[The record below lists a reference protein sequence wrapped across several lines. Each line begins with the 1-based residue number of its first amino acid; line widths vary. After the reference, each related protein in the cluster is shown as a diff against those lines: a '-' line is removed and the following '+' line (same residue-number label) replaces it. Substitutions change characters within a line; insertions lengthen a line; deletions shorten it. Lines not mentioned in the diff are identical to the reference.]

1 MQSSE
6 SLLSIRRLFLDT
18 APVIYYAERKPAYV
32 RLVDPF
38 FQRLDEGSLTVV
50 TSPVTLAECLVAPL
64 RKNQADYQQVFVD
77 LVANGPNCILVS
89 IDRETAILA
98 ARLRA
103 RYNLTLTD
111 AFQVAAA

>member
-1 MQSSE
+1 M
-6 SLLSIRRLFLDT
+6 
-18 APVIYYAERKPAYV
+18 
-32 RLVDPF
+32 
-38 FQRLDEGSLTVV
+38 
-50 TSPVTLAECLVAPL
+50 VAPL

-111 AFQVAAA
+111 AFQVAAALETNCDALLTNDMIFKRVIELKILVLSEIDV